1 MYNPMHHNP
10 MGGKVNLYLD
20 DESLKIWNSLPT
32 GIRSQVVRESLMAQ
46 LGGDPD
52 AREKLLIQ
60 EKRRRLFMIQK
71 DMMMLKEKENRIN
84 MELKELESRI
94 LEDEIEI
101 PEWTN
106 LSPRFSQ
113 ANRFWNQMV
122 AEASNETPFVK
133 GFKPSKIMAMYRK
146 TGHPGLQMYFVIR
159 KNHARV
165 EMYIYSGKN
174 RVDETQMLYDYFI
187 QHKEN
192 IELNFGQS
200 LIWQDTSD
208 TARRIIHRIDGIDI
222 WDESTWH
229 NAKQAMTD
237 SMEMLWRSL
246 QPYVDEL
253 RGHNKAKMEE

>member
-1 MYNPMHHNP
+1 MYNPMRHNP

-20 DESLKIWNSLPT
+20 DESLKVWNSLPT
-32 GIRSQVVRESLMAQ
+32 GIRSQVVREALMAQ

-60 EKRRRLFMIQK
+60 EKKRRLSMIEK
-71 DMMMLKEKENRIN
+71 DMMMLTEKKNKIN
-84 MELKELESRI
+84 MELKDLESRI
-94 LEDEIEI
+94 LEDELQI
-101 PEWTN
+101 PEETN
-106 LSPRFSQ
+106 LSDRFLR
-113 ANRFWNQMV
+113 ANMFWNQMV
-122 AEASNETPFVK
+122 AEASDDTPFVK

-159 KNHARV
+159 KDHARV

-174 RVDETQMLYDYFI
+174 RVHETQKLYNHFI

-192 IELNFGQS
+192 IESNFGQP
-200 LIWQDTSD
+200 LIWQDTSN

-222 WDESTWH
+222 WDQGTWH

-237 SMEMLWRSL
+237 SMETLWRTL

-253 RGHNKAKMEE
+253 ID